1 MTFDIKEVRYYSRSI
16 VSNLDDEEFE
26 TEFYDK
32 LIDEFELITNYY
44 HKIQVSYIL
53 NSDRA
58 KERCPNLL
66 NVAKQLKKEAEKLG
80 IDFQNLYIE
89 R

>member
-44 HKIQVSYIL
+44 HKIQVSDVL
-53 NSDRA
+53 KSDRA
-58 KERCPNLL
+58 KERCPTLL

-80 IDFQNLYIE
+80 IDFQNFYIE

>member
-1 MTFDIKEVRYYSRSI
+1 MTLEIKEVSYKSWSI
-16 VSNLDDEEFE
+16 NWNIDADMQPKL
-26 TEFYDK
+26 YDK
-32 LIDEFELITNYY
+32 IIDEFDSFSNYGNR
-44 HKIQVSYIL
+44 IQVSYIL

-80 IDFQNLYIE
+80 IDFQNFYIE